1 MMDGMQL
8 GRSAQPGWAY
18 RASVRTSHK
27 GLVALPRQ
35 ALKWELMDEL
45 VP

>member
-1 MMDGMQL
+1 MDGIQL
-8 GRSAQPGWAY
+8 GRSAQLGWAY
-18 RASVRTSHK
+18 PASARTSHE